1 MANQFGALTDY
12 WGLDSTDLVLVASSS
27 TPVAKSV
34 ERAPDEDGDFVEEA
48 AHGQTTAGTLAEA
61 SCTYA
66 LKSST
71 LSLGTLACGYFA
83 AEAPLVNRIIKSIE
97 AGTSND
103 GWPQI
108 TVSGLINVLAVTA
121 VPGKDYTYTL
131 PAITL
136 TGAKRAQ
143 LLGFTIG
150 EDCRLTGSSLS
161 ASIDVASQPDGKGE
175 IVAHGISGGVVSVTA
190 ELVAIDGA
198 ASWIA
203 PATWLETQTPG
214 VDEGQAAW
222 HTASASAE
230 TILARDESE

>member
-12 WGLDSTDLVLVASSS
+12 WGLASADLVLVASSS

-48 AHGQTTAGTLAEA
+48 SHGQTSDGTLADA

-71 LSLGTLACGYFA
+71 LSLATLKCGYFA
-83 AEAPLVNRIIKSIE
+83 AADTLVNRIINSIE
-97 AGTSND
+97 ASTSND

-108 TVSGLINVLAVTA
+108 TVSGMINVVAVTA
-121 VPGKDYTYTL
+121 VSGKDYTYTL

-136 TGAKRAQ
+136 TGYKRAQ
-143 LLGFTIG
+143 LMGFTIG
-150 EDCRLTGSSLS
+150 ENCRLTGSTLS
-161 ASIDVASQPDGKGE
+161 ASIDVASQANGIGVV
-175 IVAHGISGGVVSVTA
+175 VAHGMSGGVVTVTA

-198 ASWIA
+198 ASWTA
-203 PATWLETQTPG
+203 PATWQETQTPG

-222 HTASASAE
+222 HTSSASAE

>member
-12 WGLDSTDLVLVASSS
+12 WGLASSDLVLVASSS
-27 TPVAKSV
+27 TPVSKSV

-48 AHGQTTAGTLAEA
+48 SHGQTSAGTLAEA

-71 LSLGTLACGYFA
+71 LSLATLKCGYFA
-83 AEAPLVNRIIKSIE
+83 AEDTLVKRIINSIE

-108 TVSGLINVLAVTA
+108 TVSGMINVLAVTA
-121 VPGKDYTYTL
+121 VSGKEYTYTL
-131 PAITL
+131 PSITL
-136 TGAKRAQ
+136 TGAKQAQ

-150 EDCRLTGSSLS
+150 ENCRLTSSSLS
-161 ASIDVASQPDGKGE
+161 ASIDVASQADGEGE

-198 ASWIA
+198 ASWTA
-203 PATWLETQTPG
+203 PATWQETQTPG

-230 TILARDESE
+230 TILDRDTSA